1 MERLYGGWLRMRL
14 FGVLCN
20 EYEFPRACVTE
31 YQKVVWKHW
40 ELDVEDQY
48 RVLAM
53 FPWVVVES
61 SSDLTPQGRGHW
73 PCWFSPVLLPSFIN
87 D

>member
-1 MERLYGGWLRMRL
+1 MHL

-31 YQKVVWKHW
+31 CQKLVWKHW
-40 ELDVEDQY
+40 KLDVEDQY

-53 FPWVVVES
+53 CPWVVVES
-61 SSDLTPQGRGHW
+61 SSDLTPKGRGHW
-73 PCWFSPVLLPSFIN
+73 PYWFRSVLLPSFIN
-87 D
+87 N